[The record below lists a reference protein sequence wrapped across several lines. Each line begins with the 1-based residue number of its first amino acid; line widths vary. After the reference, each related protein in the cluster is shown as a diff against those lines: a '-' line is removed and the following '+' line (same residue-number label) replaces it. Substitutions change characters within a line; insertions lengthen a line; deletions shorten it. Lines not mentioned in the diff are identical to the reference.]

1 MEIWRKKIGLLIIM
15 LIFTAYSIIFVYSSS
30 FPTAIR
36 TYHNPYRFI
45 LMQVIWYAIS
55 YVAFFFVSGIDYK
68 KYITKRNTIYLLGF
82 ILLVAVLVV
91 GKRVNGSRRW
101 IGIGPLTFAPAEFA
115 KLCFIVYFSTMLAK
129 FKKMGT
135 KNLAILFPAF
145 IVAVI
150 YIGLIF
156 LEKDF
161 GTIAVLGGT
170 ILIMLFFTNIQIKY
184 FVGIVILAIGA
195 SIPAIVLSAHRISRV
210 ISFFEGV
217 KNNGVGGGYQVQQSI
232 IGIGHGG
239 LFGLGIGNGIQK
251 YYYLPELHTD
261 FIFSVIGEEGGYVL
275 ALILIIAFIVFFYI
289 GIKIALDSK
298 DWFAKYFVS
307 GYFVMVILQALMNMM
322 VATGMMPATGR
333 PLPFISYGGT
343 SVFILFLG
351 LGIVFN
357 ILKQEEK
364 REAIKS

>member
-1 MEIWRKKIGLLIIM
+1 VEIWRKKMGLLIIM

-45 LMQVIWYAIS
+45 IMQVLWYAIS
-55 YVAFFFVSGIDYK
+55 YVAFFFVSGIDFK
-68 KYITKRNTIYLLGF
+68 HYITKKNAIYFLGM
-82 ILLVAVLVV
+82 ILLIAVLVI

-101 IGIGPLTFAPAEFA
+101 IDLGPVNFAPAEFA
-115 KLCFIVYFSTMLAK
+115 KLCFIVYFAAMLAK
-129 FKKMGT
+129 FKKTGA
-135 KNLAILFPAF
+135 KNWAIILPT
-145 IVAVI
+145 IVVSVI
-150 YIGLIF
+150 YVGLIF

-161 GTIAVLGGT
+161 GTIAILGAT
-170 ILIMLFFTNIQIKY
+170 ILCMLFFANVQIRY
-184 FVGIVILAIGA
+184 FVGLIVMVVVL
-195 SIPAIVLSAHRISRV
+195 SIPAIFLSAHRISRV
-210 ISFFEGV
+210 IAFVEGMRQ
-217 KNNGVGGGYQVQQSI
+217 KGVGGGYQVQQSV
-232 IGIGHGG
+232 IGIGNGG
-239 LFGLGIGNGIQK
+239 FFGLGIGNGIEK

-261 FIFSVIGEEGGYVL
+261 FIFSVIGEEGGFIL
-275 ALILIIAFIVFFYI
+275 AVVLIIAFFIFLYI

-298 DWFAKYFVS
+298 NWFAKYFVA
-307 GYFVMVILQALMNMM
+307 GYFLMVVLQALMNIM

-364 REAIKS
+364 REAMKV

>member
-1 MEIWRKKIGLLIIM
+1 
-15 LIFTAYSIIFVYSSS
+15 
-30 FPTAIR
+30 
-36 TYHNPYRFI
+36 
-45 LMQVIWYAIS
+45 
-55 YVAFFFVSGIDYK
+55 
-68 KYITKRNTIYLLGF
+68 
-82 ILLVAVLVV
+82 
-91 GKRVNGSRRW
+91 
-101 IGIGPLTFAPAEFA
+101 
-115 KLCFIVYFSTMLAK
+115 LAK
-129 FKKMGT
+129 FKKQNS
-135 KNLAILFPAF
+135 KNWAILLPTLL
-145 IVAVI
+145 VSVI

-161 GTIAVLGGT
+161 GTIAILGATVLC
-170 ILIMLFFTNIQIKY
+170 MLFFSNVQIRY
-184 FVGIVILAIGA
+184 FVGIVVLAIGA
-195 SIPAIVLSAHRISRV
+195 SVPAIALSAHRISRV
-210 ISFFEGV
+210 ISFFEGL
-217 KNNGVGGGYQVQQSI
+217 KSSGVGGGYQVQQSI

-261 FIFSVIGEEGGYVL
+261 FIFSVIGEEGGFVL
-275 ALILIIAFIVFFYI
+275 AVILIIAFFIFLYI

-307 GYFVMVILQALMNMM
+307 GYFLMVVLQALMNIM

-343 SVFILFLG
+343 SVLILFLG

-364 REAIKS
+364 REAVKS

>member
-1 MEIWRKKIGLLIIM
+1 MEVWRKKVGLLIIM

-36 TYHNPYRFI
+36 TYGTPYRFI
-45 LMQVIWYAIS
+45 MMQVIWYAIS
-55 YVAFFFVSGIDYK
+55 YVVFFYVSGIDYRQ
-68 KYITKRNTIYLLGF
+68 YIKKRNMIYLLGF
-82 ILLVAVLVV
+82 ILLVAVLVI

-101 IGIGPLTFAPAEFA
+101 IDLGPVNFAPAEFA
-115 KLCFIVYFSTMLAK
+115 KLCFIVYFAAMLAK
-129 FKKMGT
+129 FKKQNS
-135 KNLAILFPAF
+135 KNWAILLPTLL
-145 IVAVI
+145 VSVI

-161 GTIAVLGGT
+161 GTIAILGATVLC
-170 ILIMLFFTNIQIKY
+170 MLFFSNVQIRY
-184 FVGIVILAIGA
+184 FVGIVVLAIGA
-195 SIPAIVLSAHRISRV
+195 SVPAIALSAHRISRV
-210 ISFFEGV
+210 ISFFEGL
-217 KNNGVGGGYQVQQSI
+217 KSSGVGGGYQVQQSI

-261 FIFSVIGEEGGYVL
+261 FIFSVIGEEGGFVL
-275 ALILIIAFIVFFYI
+275 AVILIIAFFIFLYI

-307 GYFVMVILQALMNMM
+307 GYFLMVVLQALMNIM

-343 SVFILFLG
+343 SVLILFLG

-364 REAIKS
+364 REAVKS